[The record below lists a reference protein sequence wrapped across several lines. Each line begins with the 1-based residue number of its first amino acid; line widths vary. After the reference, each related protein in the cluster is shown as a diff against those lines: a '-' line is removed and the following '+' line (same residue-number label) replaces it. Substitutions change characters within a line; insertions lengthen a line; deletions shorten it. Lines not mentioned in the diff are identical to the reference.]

1 MLMKLMMVIRLYS
14 VDVSYPPGLEDLIN
28 AFKLCATVRL
38 FLQVIIL
45 SYFSYFFYIHT
56 KFCWCG
62 CKNIGIGNRQLA
74 NKHFQT
80 FISFLENFTNGTRT
94 FFLTLMLEFSSTLMR
109 WFSKTRPS
117 FGTGSFSLDNK
128 NLSSNKQISS
138 FYTVHRPG
146 HRPRWS
152 TLQQRPG
159 RWFSY
164 VFLQLQKTLLP
175 SRKPTSPIMACPD
188 SVLMQGWLW
197 WTWPGESQ

>member
-128 NLSSNKQISS
+128 NLSSNRFRLFTPFTALAIAPVEAHYSRDLVGDSHTYSISGKKL
-138 FYTVHRPG
+138 FCLPENQHP
-146 HRPRWS
+146 
-152 TLQQRPG
+152 
-159 RWFSY
+159 
-164 VFLQLQKTLLP
+164 LL
-175 SRKPTSPIMACPD
+175 
-188 SVLMQGWLW
+188 
-197 WTWPGESQ
+197 WPARTRS